1 MSVLRNNLSINKS
14 VSSTNDSNY
23 DPPEMK
29 YLRPSDLNSKNN
41 IADTNIANEWAAKK
55 LVWVPDEQEGFI
67 YGRIRQEKND
77 GQLIIDLENGKCIT
91 IHKDDTQRVNPPKFN
106 KVEDMSELT
115 CLNDASVLF
124 NLKERYYSGLIYTY
138 SGLFCVVVNPYKRLP
153 IYSENVIEMYKGKK
167 REQMPPHIFAIA
179 SDAYRSML
187 QNREDQSILCTGE
200 SGAGKTE
207 NTKKVIQY
215 LASIAAAPKS
225 FQRPLVNSTS
235 QYQQQ
240 GTKSTD
246 VSGELEEQLLQ
257 ANPILEAF
265 GNAKTVKNDNSSRFG
280 KFIRI
285 NFDTSGFIAG
295 ASIEAYLLEKSR
307 TIRQAKNERT
317 FHIFY
322 QLLRSANTK
331 MIADYLLEDF
341 TRYRYLTNGNLT
353 ISGINDGEE
362 FQNTVKAMQIMNIS
376 YDELNSI
383 FRTISAVLQMGNLQ
397 FKQERDTDQATL
409 PDNTIAQKICHL
421 LGISVTDFV
430 RSFLKPKLN
439 VGRDFVTKAQ
449 TKVQVDFAVEA
460 ISKAIYER
468 MFKWIVT
475 RINKS
480 LDRSKRQG
488 SSFIGIL
495 DIAGFEIFQLNS
507 FEQLCI
513 NYTNEK
519 LQQLFNHTMFVL
531 EQEEYRRENI
541 DWAFIDFG
549 LDLQPTIDLI
559 EKQMGILSLLD
570 EECWFPKAT
579 NRTYLEK
586 LINTHAQHPKFGK
599 PNYKAPSDFSIMH
612 YAGKVDYSTD
622 QWLMK
627 NMDPLND
634 NVVTLLQTSND
645 PFAREIWKD
654 GNNFFLI
661 PDYTEIVGLA
671 VTDQNDATSNLK
683 SNIKKGMF
691 RTVSQLYKEQLT
703 KLMNTLKNTNPNFV
717 RCILPNQEKKVR
729 KAGVIYSPLVLDQL
743 KCNGVLEGI
752 RICRNG
758 FPNRILFQEF
768 RQR

>member
-1 MSVLRNNLSINKS
+1 MPSPAANKS
-14 VSSTNDSNY
+14 TGAMDNGHE
-23 DPPEMK
+23 PAEMK
-29 YLRPSDLNSKNN
+29 YLRSTDMNLKDS
-41 IADTNIANEWAAKK
+41 ITDATTANEWAAKK
-55 LVWVPDEQEGFI
+55 FVWVPDEQEGFI
-67 YGRIRQEKND
+67 RGQVRQEQMD
-77 GQLIIDLENGKCIT
+77 GQLLVDLENGKRVQ
-91 IHKDDTQRVNPPKFN
+91 IHKDDTQRVNPPKFS
-106 KVEDMSELT
+106 KIEDMSELT
-115 CLNDASVLF
+115 CLNDASVLY

-179 SDAYRSML
+179 GDAYRLML

-215 LASIAAAPKS
+215 
-225 FQRPLVNSTS
+225 
-235 QYQQQ
+235 QQQ
-240 GTKSTD
+240 LNASKSSEA
-246 VSGELEEQLLQ
+246 SGELESQLLQ

-295 ASIEAYLLEKSR
+295 ASIETYLLEKSR
-307 TIRQAKNERT
+307 TIRQAKEERT

-322 QLLRSANTK
+322 QLLRGANTK
-331 MIADYLLEDF
+331 MISDYLLEDF
-341 TRYRYLTNGNLT
+341 SRYRYLTHGNVV
-353 ISGINDGEE
+353 IPGIDDAEE
-362 FQNTVKAMQIMNIS
+362 FQNTVKAMQIMNMS
-376 YDELNSI
+376 LDDLNSI
-383 FRTISAVLQMGNLQ
+383 FRTISAVLQMGNMQ
-397 FKQERDTDQATL
+397 FKQERNSDQATL
-409 PDNTIAQKICHL
+409 PDDTVAQKVCHL
-421 LGISVTDFV
+421 LGIPVTDFV
-430 RSFLKPKLN
+430 RSFLKPKLK

-449 TKVQVDFAVEA
+449 TQAQVDFAVEA

-541 DWAFIDFG
+541 DWEFMDFG

-579 NRTYLEK
+579 DRTYVDK
-586 LINTHAQHPKFGK
+586 LINAHAQHPKFGK
-599 PNYKAPSDFSIMH
+599 PNYKAPADFSIIH
-612 YAGKVDYSTD
+612 YAGKVEYSAE

-634 NVVTLLQTSND
+634 NVVALLQTSND
-645 PFAREIWKD
+645 PFTREIWKD
-654 GNNFFLI
+654 GK
-661 PDYTEIVGLA
+661 
-671 VTDQNDATSNLK
+671 LK
-683 SNIKKGMF
+683 
-691 RTVSQLYKEQLT
+691 KEKIFDL
-703 KLMNTLKNTNPNFV
+703 
-717 RCILPNQEKKVR
+717 
-729 KAGVIYSPLVLDQL
+729 S
-743 KCNGVLEGI
+743 
-752 RICRNG
+752 
-758 FPNRILFQEF
+758 
-768 RQR
+768 